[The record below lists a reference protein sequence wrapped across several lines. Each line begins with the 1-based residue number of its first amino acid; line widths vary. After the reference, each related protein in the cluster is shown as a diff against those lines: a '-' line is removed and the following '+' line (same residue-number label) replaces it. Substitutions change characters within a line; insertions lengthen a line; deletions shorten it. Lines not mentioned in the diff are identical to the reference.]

1 MFSGMVE
8 KIGIVMDIHF
18 EEKNIYMTVYNP
30 FEKSIKRGQSISH
43 NGVCLTVLKTTKEN
57 YTVNAVLD
65 SLYRSALKT
74 LKVCDQINL
83 ERSLHLGSEIGGHF
97 VPGHVN
103 YTQSIESIET
113 KNNSWL
119 FQLRSDT
126 FFSPI
131 IEMGSVAINGV
142 SLTVVESKNFFFS
155 VVVIPYTFFRSNFHL
170 LRKGQKVNLEFDILG
185 KNISHLIH
193 TVCMT

>member
-1 MFSGMVE
+1 MFSGVVE
-8 KIGIVMDIHF
+8 KIGIVTDIHF

-43 NGVCLTVLKTTKEN
+43 NGVCLTVLKKKKEN

-65 SLYRSALKT
+65 SLYKSTLKT
-74 LKVCDQINL
+74 LKVCDKINL
-83 ERSLHLGSEIGGHF
+83 ERSLQLGSEIGGHF
-97 VPGHVN
+97 VQGHVN
-103 YTQSIESIET
+103 YTESIESIET
-113 KNNSWL
+113 KNSSWL
-119 FQLRSDT
+119 FKLRYDN
-126 FFSPI
+126 FFSTI
-131 IEMGSVAINGV
+131 IEMGSVSINGI

-155 VVVIPYTFFRSNFHL
+155 VVVIPYTFEKSNFHL

-185 KNISHLIH
+185 KYISHLIH